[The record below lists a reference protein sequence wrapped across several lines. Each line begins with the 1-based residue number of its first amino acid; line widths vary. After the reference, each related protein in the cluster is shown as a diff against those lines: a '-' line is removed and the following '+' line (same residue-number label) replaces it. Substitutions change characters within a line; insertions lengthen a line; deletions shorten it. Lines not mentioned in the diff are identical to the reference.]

1 MVLDTFDVPRATND
15 VLVSEAS
22 KIDTA
27 PPQPAIALKLGVV
40 IGFPGA
46 SVLSPIL
53 AKILIGCKRLAAKFA
68 EILFGHYP
76 TNVGINRVASSSNAS
91 ATHIDKSLH

>member
-1 MVLDTFDVPRATND
+1 MFLVTFDVFRATND
-15 VLVSEAS
+15 VLVLEAS

-40 IGFPGA
+40 IEFPGA
-46 SVLSPIL
+46 SVLSQIIY
-53 AKILIGCKRLAAKFA
+53 KIPIGCKRLAAKFA

-76 TNVGINRVASSSNAS
+76 TNIGI
-91 ATHIDKSLH
+91 D